1 MMNDEDISEV
11 QATFRKLS
19 SDLILSGVD
28 PLMISGILTASGIRM
43 YKDTM
48 VREEFLQMMDIIYKE
63 AINWYERNA
72 LTACLLYDYE
82 P

>member
-48 VREEFLQMMDIIYKE
+48 VREEFLQMVEIVYEE
-63 AINWYERNA
+63 AIGYEN
-72 LTACLLYDYE
+72 L
-82 P
+82 

>member
-63 AINWYERNA
+63 AIN
-72 LTACLLYDYE
+72 
-82 P
+82 

>member
-43 YKDTM
+43 YKNAM
-48 VREEFLQMMDIIYKE
+48 VREEFLQMLEIVYEE
-63 AINWYERNA
+63 AIK
-72 LTACLLYDYE
+72 DD
-82 P
+82 